1 MQAMLMNE
9 KHAQEGEDKMTLLKK
24 SVDVSLDNVSVVVR
38 ALMKGIREDP
48 DMGKVVLFAKDLVTF
63 YDHFGKFFGEGAAP
77 EAEPAQSQQ

>member
-1 MQAMLMNE
+1 MMNE
-9 KHAQEGEDKMTLLKK
+9 NHGQEGEDKMILLKK

-38 ALMKGIREDP
+38 ALMKGIREEP

-77 EAEPAQSQQ
+77 EAEVAQVPQ